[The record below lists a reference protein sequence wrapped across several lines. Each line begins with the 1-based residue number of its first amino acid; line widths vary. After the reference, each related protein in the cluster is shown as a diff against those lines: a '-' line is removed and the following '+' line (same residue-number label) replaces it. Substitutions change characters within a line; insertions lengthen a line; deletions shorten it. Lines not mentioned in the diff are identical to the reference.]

1 MALEQ
6 FSKEERF
13 SLDIRRTFLLGAY
26 MNEWGVPE
34 LRIILSKPERNIHVE
49 IYYFPATSQSGIA
62 RFVTVG
68 LSQATRPSGELVAAE
83 WMLALQPDLGG
94 EEVERVNTYL
104 VDLISHH
111 IENVPDSTVPR
122 VMESSELAP
131 ARWNATAFLI
141 DELRGEKE
149 SLEQIQVGHETIA
162 LLWAVPITSFEA
174 NLLLT
179 KGLDEFDAWIESS
192 QYSIIN
198 PCRP

>member
-1 MALEQ
+1 MAFEQ
-6 FSKEERF
+6 LSNEERF

-26 MNEWGVPE
+26 LNEWGMPE
-34 LRIILSKPERNIHVE
+34 HRIVLSKPDRNIHVE
-49 IYYFPATSQSGIA
+49 IYYFPATVHSDIA

-68 LSQATRPSGELVAAE
+68 LSQATRPSGKRVAAE

-94 EEVERVNTYL
+94 ENVERVNTYL

-149 SLEQIQVGHETIA
+149 SLEQIHVGHETIE

-174 NLLLT
+174 DLLLNN
-179 KGLDEFDAWIESS
+179 GVNEFDVWIENSD
-192 QYSIIN
+192 YSILD